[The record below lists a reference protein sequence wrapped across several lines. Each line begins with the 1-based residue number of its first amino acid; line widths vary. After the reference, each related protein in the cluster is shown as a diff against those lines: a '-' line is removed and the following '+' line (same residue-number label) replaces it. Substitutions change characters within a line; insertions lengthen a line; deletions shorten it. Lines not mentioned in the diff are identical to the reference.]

1 MRRAEARGLFAAL
14 ACAAACAAISGCG
27 GGGAVVARSPH
38 PDDYEVRLEL
48 RGESEDK
55 RMLACA
61 SVHDYAQFR
70 AGRPIVYDG
79 VVKPMPKRRWKVK
92 VKIKRCVD
100 GRFQDSGADRVPGVS
115 GGRFAG
121 EIQPPGRGIY
131 FARARYR
138 DAKGDVVSDKEFF
151 QVR

>member
-1 MRRAEARGLFAAL
+1 MRRAALGLTAL
-14 ACAAACAAISGCG
+14 GCAAAALSGCG
-27 GGGAVVARSPH
+27 AGGGAATARSPH
-38 PDDYEVRLEL
+38 PEGYEVRLNL
-48 RGESEDK
+48 RGESGDK
-55 RMLACA
+55 RMLACE

-70 AGRPIVYDG
+70 AGRPIKYDG
-79 VVKPMPKRRWKVK
+79 TVRPMPARRWKVK

-121 EIQPPGRGIY
+121 KIQPPGKGVY